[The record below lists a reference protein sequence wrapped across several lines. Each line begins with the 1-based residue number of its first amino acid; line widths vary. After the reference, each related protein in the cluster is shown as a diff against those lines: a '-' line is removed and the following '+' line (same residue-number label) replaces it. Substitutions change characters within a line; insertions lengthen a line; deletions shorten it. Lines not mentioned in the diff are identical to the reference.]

1 MNIILKTAVSL
12 GVLTS
17 AASAQIVNGSFNTTS
32 VIEFNN
38 NAAGYAY
45 APGWSNYVHPTGQ
58 TGTPDMIIDGINGN
72 EFILSN
78 HVVNQSPDGGTYA
91 FFTANDGSAFSEGL
105 TASFSGL
112 TIGEKYEFSYYYM
125 ASFEDGNLS
134 NSTHTSGTRY
144 LNVVAQGLL
153 GSIGASPIIGSVSA
167 DLNRDNGAHLDTW
180 VQHKN
185 EFVAT
190 QESGTMTFRA
200 SGTNPTAVFVGLD
213 GVKITQVPEP
223 SSAILIALGGLTLIT
238 RRKRQ

>member
-1 MNIILKTAVSL
+1 MK
-12 GVLTS
+12 
-17 AASAQIVNGSFNTTS
+17 
-32 VIEFNN
+32 
-38 NAAGYAY
+38 
-45 APGWSNYVHPTGQ
+45 SNYLK
-58 TGTPDMIIDGINGN
+58 
-72 EFILSN
+72 ILREQN
-78 HVVNQSPDGGTYA
+78 PLIHNIT
-91 FFTANDGSAFSEGL
+91 N
-105 TASFSGL
+105 
-112 TIGEKYEFSYYYM
+112 I
-125 ASFEDGNLS
+125 
-134 NSTHTSGTRY
+134 
-144 LNVVAQGLL
+144 VVANYVANGLL
-153 GSIGASPIIGSVSA
+153 SIGASPIIGSVSA